1 MEAGQMGDIEQLRE
15 LHDTYVWQVNAAIGE
30 DRLDLVNELADEYL
44 DQALEL
50 ITGGEPHGCGRPD
63 CAVCRRPRPS
73 VAPPRR
79 RRWLGRTRRADSG

>member
-1 MEAGQMGDIEQLRE
+1 MGDIEQLRE

-63 CAVCRRPRPS
+63 CAVCHRTRPVVTR
-73 VAPPRR
+73 PRR
-79 RRWLGRTRRADSG
+79 RGWLRHRRRTDVR